1 MATPKVIIVTGAVLS
16 PIAITHQERYS
27 LTLRQNRGIGRA
39 ICQRILTT
47 EPNISP
53 LKLFATTRSG
63 QDLGL
68 ETRHATRSVMY
79 PKLDITD
86 RSSIKD
92 FAKEVSQY
100 GSVDVLINNA
110 GVNLDN
116 EYSAANAKKTMDVNY
131 TAMLDVS
138 TIVILPYKI
147 GLTG

>member
-1 MATPKVIIVTGAVLS
+1 
-16 PIAITHQERYS
+16 
-27 LTLRQNRGIGRA
+27 
-39 ICQRILTT
+39 
-47 EPNISP
+47 
-53 LKLFATTRSG
+53 
-63 QDLGL
+63 
-68 ETRHATRSVMY
+68 MY

-92 FAKEVSQY
+92 FAKEVSHY